1 MKSMI
6 LINFVGNLIL
16 QLHELHYILETFGQ
30 IG

>member
-16 QLHELHYILETFGQ
+16 QLHELYYTLETFGQ

>member
-6 LINFVGNLIL
+6 LISFVGNLIL
-16 QLHELHYILETFGQ
+16 QLHELYYILETFGQ